1 MAMNE
6 IVNTITNTSVTFA
19 MLAYLVYKDLHFSN
33 DLKDALT
40 EMDRT
45 VSLVKDIVIAKG
57 GETERTVT

>member
-40 EMDRT
+40 KMNET
-45 VSLVKDIVIAKG
+45 LALLKDILISKG
-57 GETERTVT
+57 GGA